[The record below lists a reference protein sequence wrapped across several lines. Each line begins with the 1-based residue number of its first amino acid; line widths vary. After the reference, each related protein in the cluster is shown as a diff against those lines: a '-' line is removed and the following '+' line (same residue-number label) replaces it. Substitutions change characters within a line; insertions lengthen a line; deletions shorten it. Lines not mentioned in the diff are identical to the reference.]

1 MAANARPLASGAA
14 WQDAQHFSLVL
25 GGPLF
30 QVLRRVHLCDDA
42 LLLLRHR
49 IVAFALLAW
58 VPPRLTRSSAAC
70 ASCP

>member
-1 MAANARPLASGAA
+1 MNSTTASGAA
-14 WQDAQHFSLVL
+14 WQDAQDFSLVL

-30 QVLRRVHLCDDA
+30 QMLRRVRLSDDA
-42 LLLLRHR
+42 LLLVRQR